1 MARLFPWR
9 HLLLGQG
16 DLFGALAVCSPTF
29 TQRFGPVTTRG
40 EAPAEPCP
48 VASYGAEAQPQVL
61 SLEVRGGPL
70 SAVAQPIS
78 TTTPFR
84 GDLDGVRTQLR
95 GRTEPR
101 CTKCWLSGSIGIG
114 RGCRFGP
121 RFERSDDQSSWF
133 GPVASAEWLLS
144 ATRLAEAAASLAR
157 GRRRSASAAKGQAPV
172 GQQRVPEEQRRSAR
186 S

>member
-1 MARLFPWR
+1 MLYPRSLTPNGLEREKGEMARLFPWR

-78 TTTPFR
+78 TTTA
-84 GDLDGVRTQLR
+84 L
-95 GRTEPR
+95 PR
-101 CTKCWLSGSIGIG
+101 
-114 RGCRFGP
+114 
-121 RFERSDDQSSWF
+121 
-133 GPVASAEWLLS
+133 
-144 ATRLAEAAASLAR
+144 
-157 GRRRSASAAKGQAPV
+157 
-172 GQQRVPEEQRRSAR
+172 
-186 S
+186 